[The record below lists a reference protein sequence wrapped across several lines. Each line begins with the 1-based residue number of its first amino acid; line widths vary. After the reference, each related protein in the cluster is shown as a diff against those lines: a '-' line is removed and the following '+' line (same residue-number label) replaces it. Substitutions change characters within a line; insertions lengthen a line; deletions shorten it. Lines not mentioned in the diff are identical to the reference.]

1 MFRITAKFYS
11 LTLEELKRLSR
22 MTSDMLFLA
31 RSEHGLLRLD
41 KHDVDLA
48 AELNELRELF
58 EPPADETGKTIT
70 VEGEGVVAGDSD
82 MLRRAF
88 SNLLSN
94 AIKYSPDNTCTA
106 IHIERDS
113 DCVNVMITNTMS
125 GRFPLIWNV
134 CLTGSIAQTHQG
146 STTRKARGWDYQL
159 QGRSFMLTAASCQQ
173 NSRGGK
179 LCSVCVC

>member
-1 MFRITAKFYS
+1 VTCFFW
-11 LTLEELKRLSR
+11 
-22 MTSDMLFLA
+22 
-31 RSEHGLLRLD
+31 RSEHGLLQLD

-58 EPPADETGKTIT
+58 EPLADETGKTIT

-106 IHIERDS
+106 IRLERDS

-125 GRFPLIWNV
+125 GQVPANLERLFDRFYRAD
-134 CLTGSIAQTHQG
+134 SSR
-146 STTRKARGWDYQL
+146 STTRKVRGWVIDT
-159 QGRSFMLTAASCQQ
+159 RSIIHR
-173 NSRGGK
+173 SRGRIVSRTAGAGN
-179 LCSVCVC
+179 CVQSAPVKGLIP

>member
-1 MFRITAKFYS
+1 M
-11 LTLEELKRLSR
+11 
-22 MTSDMLFLA
+22 
-31 RSEHGLLRLD
+31 
-41 KHDVDLA
+41 DLA

-58 EPPADETGKTIT
+58 EPLADETGKTIT

-113 DCVNVMITNTMS
+113 DCVNVM
-125 GRFPLIWNV
+125 
-134 CLTGSIAQTHQG
+134 
-146 STTRKARGWDYQL
+146 
-159 QGRSFMLTAASCQQ
+159 
-173 NSRGGK
+173 
-179 LCSVCVC
+179 